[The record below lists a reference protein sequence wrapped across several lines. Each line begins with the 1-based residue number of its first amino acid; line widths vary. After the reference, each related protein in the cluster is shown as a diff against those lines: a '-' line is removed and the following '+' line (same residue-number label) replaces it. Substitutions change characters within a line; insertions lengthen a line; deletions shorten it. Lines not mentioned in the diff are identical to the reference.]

1 MADNFRVHTDANY
14 RIRGD
19 VAPLMQSSRFFNKNN
34 CMNSRS
40 LRRNIISDHFVQPY
54 TKNFD
59 DGACDYNVARDSD
72 LKVGNLNYYNRPQNY
87 ENQMGLTQD
96 AMRATSANSKVDQ
109 AYNLAGNDLP
119 SLNSATNQQYYP
131 YAYGGNLDGQTGA
144 GVMGGFAP
152 HDAGVSG
159 KPSGYFEPYKF
170 RSNNQLG
177 AGNELRLRRATN
189 DGGRTYEASNFGQ
202 FNKSSSVNTNPSRYA
217 SSNAGLSYQTVN
229 PARRSYAGSQP
240 RFNKGNRGMSALNEG
255 FRVQS
260 QPREGFFFES
270 GLYST
275 NNMGSDYR
283 DVDYDTLS
291 TLKSLDTVVTELT
304 NLIANIDG
312 RTVNIQNEI
321 STLVGGATEQ
331 AAINAAVNALSAND
345 AAKYDSFTTEL
356 NSLAVRRAAAVNQ
369 VAQVNELIN
378 NPQMQ
383 VLRQEQGL

>member
-1 MADNFRVHTDANY
+1 
-14 RIRGD
+14 
-19 VAPLMQSSRFFNKNN
+19 
-34 CMNSRS
+34 MNSRS

-59 DGACDYNVARDSD
+59 DGACDYSVARDSD

-87 ENQMGLTQD
+87 ETQMGLSQAD
-96 AMRATSANSKVDQ
+96 MKGTSANSKVDQ
-109 AYNLAGNDLP
+109 AYNLAGSDLP
-119 SLNSATNQQYYP
+119 SLNSATNQKYYP

-144 GVMGGFAP
+144 GVMGSFAP

-177 AGNELRLRRATN
+177 AGNELRLQRATN
-189 DGGRTYEASNFGQ
+189 DGSRTYEATNFGQ

-270 GLYST
+270 GLYPV
-275 NNMGSDYR
+275 NNAGSDY
-283 DVDYDTLS
+283 DGLGEF
-291 TLKSLDTVVTELT
+291 SL
-304 NLIANIDG
+304 
-312 RTVNIQNEI
+312 RT
-321 STLVGGATEQ
+321 S
-331 AAINAAVNALSAND
+331 
-345 AAKYDSFTTEL
+345 DSLNNSITEL
-356 NSLAVRRAAAVNQ
+356 NTLISNIDAKTLRVQSRINVLVGDATGDALTAAVAALSENDQAKYGAFTREITFLANRKAAAQ
-369 VAQVNELIN
+369 
-378 NPQMQ
+378 
-383 VLRQEQGL
+383 RQKTNLQAIIESPDQNLVSGAGGVVGTGTGGGRSAEDQAILNANKLLN